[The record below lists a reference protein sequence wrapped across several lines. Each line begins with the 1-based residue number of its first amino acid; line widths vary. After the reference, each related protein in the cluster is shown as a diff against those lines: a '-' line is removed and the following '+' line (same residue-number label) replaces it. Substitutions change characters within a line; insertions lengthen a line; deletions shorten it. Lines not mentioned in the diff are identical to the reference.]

1 MSTVHRS
8 YALTKVAPGDY
19 LFPSND
25 GKTLWRV
32 TSYQED
38 GSAEYVDAN
47 GHWRKVLGTFW
58 GVTYYTGPGEIVSL
72 PDDFL
77 EWENWDTSV
86 VGLRTRAQAIEEV
99 LA

>member
-19 LFPSND
+19 VFPSND

-32 TSYQED
+32 TSYPV
-38 GSAEYVDAN
+38 EYVDAN
-47 GHWRKVLGTFW
+47 GHVCTRLGTFW
-58 GVTYYTGPGEIVSL
+58 LAAHYMGPGEIRSL

-77 EWENWDTSV
+77 EWEHWQTSV
-86 VGLRTRAQAIEEV
+86 SGLRTRAQAIEEV